1 MDFMVPNLFR
11 FEKHNESYVKL
22 RQEYDS
28 CEKWCR
34 FNI

>member
-1 MDFMVPNLFR
+1 MVPNLFR
-11 FEKHNESYVKL
+11 FEKRNESYVKL

-28 CEKWCR
+28 WEKMVP